1 MSANSIG
8 GAGDIT
14 SMVNNASN
22 EEIHVPNEE
31 RQVATDKPYDGEDHY
46 QPYNMTAQKLGAFNE
61 WRDKKYEWDTLVNHL
76 NQKLFNNKGF
86 KECQK
91 EIINAALSNR
101 DVMALIPTGGGKS
114 LTFQLPA
121 LVNTGYTFVIM
132 PLISLIEDQSFQLRQ
147 YYNINSFTF
156 SKFNA

>member
-1 MSANSIG
+1 MSSNCFG

-14 SMVNNASN
+14 SMVNNAAI
-22 EEIHVPNEE
+22 EEIVVPNEE
-31 RQVATDKPYDGEDHY
+31 RVVTADEPFNGDDPY
-46 QPYNMTAQKLGAFNE
+46 QPYNMTANKTGAFNE
-61 WRDKKYEWDTLVNHL
+61 WRDKKYEWDTLVDHL
-76 NQKLFNNKGF
+76 NKKLFNNTEF

-132 PLISLIEDQSFQLRQ
+132 PLISLIEDQA
-147 YYNINSFTF
+147 Y
-156 SKFNA
+156 